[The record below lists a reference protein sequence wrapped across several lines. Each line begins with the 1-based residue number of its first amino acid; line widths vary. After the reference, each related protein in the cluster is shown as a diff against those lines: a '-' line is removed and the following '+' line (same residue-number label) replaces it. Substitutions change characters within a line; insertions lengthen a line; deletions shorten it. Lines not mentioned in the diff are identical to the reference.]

1 MVFHKIGHFTSHKH
15 KTMFWK
21 THFLLWKRC
30 FYWNV
35 LSEML
40 FSLMCFVEVVFLSMC
55 FVYQFLKCS
64 CFFLKCCEI
73 WNFNVFLYLGFW
85 AAVLSEVLLFR
96 KIVFCDMCSFKWGG
110 IWNVEMGLCDMFREM
125 PWYWNV
131 FSETCSLKFC
141 CIFCPSGP
149 PYGHNQKYII

>member
-1 MVFHKIGHFTSHKH
+1 
-15 KTMFWK
+15 MFWK

-85 AAVLSEVLLFR
+85 AAVLSEVVFFR
-96 KIVFCDMCSFKWGG
+96 KIVFCDVFFYMGWYLKC
-110 IWNVEMGLCDMFREM
+110 WNGFV
-125 PWYWNV
+125 WHVSWNAV
-131 FSETCSLKFC
+131 ILKCFFWNMLFEILLHFLSLRTTLWTQSK
-141 CIFCPSGP
+141 I
-149 PYGHNQKYII
+149 HHINRN